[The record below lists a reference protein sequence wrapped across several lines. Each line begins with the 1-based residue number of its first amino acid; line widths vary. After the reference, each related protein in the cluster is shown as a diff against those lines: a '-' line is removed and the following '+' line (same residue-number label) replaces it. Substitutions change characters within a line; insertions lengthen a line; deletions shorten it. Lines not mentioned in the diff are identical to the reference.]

1 MNASGRRYY
10 SLLFAW
16 RSGRDLPV
24 CLKITG
30 GLIAVLVLSL
40 AVEHWRAR
48 PDITNFD
55 PGAAGQAEA
64 SMWRDYYDGQWVS
77 LGVRMMR
84 LAREQYG
91 FSWWDSARASFHGA
105 RAALHFRGRTGDPRC
120 LPALRAYYCVLA
132 KVMPPGFSPDEA
144 ARLELQWWSERRLDM
159 PPAGYG
165 GTIARLSGLCHG
177 ISPEAAAPSALIR
190 AETMAYRDARRDGR
204 MTEADWDHV
213 AARLREAWSELRA
226 AIDRG

>member
-1 MNASGRRYY
+1 MV
-10 SLLFAW
+10 FW
-16 RSGRDLPV
+16 
-24 CLKITG
+24 KIAC
-30 GLIAVLVLSL
+30 GLL
-40 AVEHWRAR
+40 AVVVASAAVDHWLAR
-48 PDITNFD
+48 PGLNRFD
-55 PGAAGQAEA
+55 PTAMGQAESA
-64 SMWRDYYDGQWVS
+64 MWRDYYDGHWVS

-105 RAALHFRGRTGDPRC
+105 RAALHFRGRTDDPRC
-120 LPALRAYYCVLA
+120 LPALRAYYGVLA
-132 KVMPPGFSPDEA
+132 KVMPPDFSSDEA
-144 ARLELQWWSERRLDM
+144 ARLELQWWSERRLNF
-159 PPAGYG
+159 PPAGYA

-177 ISPEAAAPSALIR
+177 ISPEAAEPSALIR

-213 AARLREAWSELRA
+213 AARLREAWSKLRA